1 MKDSKGFTLVEMVV
15 VILVASVILT
25 TTVRSFGDV
34 GDRRAVTAAQA
45 TFEGM
50 HARARAQAI
59 EKGTIVELR
68 VDGAA
73 DQVFLETA
81 SEQLEMIDF
90 NEAYGIDL
98 WGYPTDEV
106 TLCMSPRGFAE
117 TTCNS
122 FPSLGA
128 AFFVAGDEI
137 VWAAFLPLGQ
147 LVYPDSI

>member
-1 MKDSKGFTLVEMVV
+1 MNDRNGFTLVELAV
-15 VILVASVILT
+15 VILIASIVLT

-34 GDRRAVTAAQA
+34 GDRRAVVAAQA

-50 HARARAQAI
+50 HARARAHAI

-68 VDGAA
+68 VDGSA
-73 DQVFLETA
+73 DVVYLETE
-81 SEQLEMIDF
+81 SEQLEMVDF
-90 NEAYGIDL
+90 NEAYGVDL
-98 WGYPTDEV
+98 QGYPTDEV
-106 TLCMSPRGFAE
+106 TLCMSPRGFAD
-117 TTCNS
+117 TSCNS

-128 AFFVAGDEI
+128 AFFAAGDEV

>member
-1 MKDSKGFTLVEMVV
+1 MNDRKGFTLVEMVV
-15 VILVASVILT
+15 VIMVASVILAS
-25 TTVRSFGDV
+25 TVRSFGDV
-34 GDRRAVTAAQA
+34 GDRRAVVAAQA

-59 EKGTIVELR
+59 EKGTIVELH
-68 VDGAA
+68 VDGSE
-73 DQVFLETA
+73 DLVWLQTA
-81 SEQLEMIDF
+81 SEQLEILDF
-90 NEAYGIDL
+90 NEVYGIDL
-98 WGYPTDEV
+98 QGYPTDDV

-137 VWAAFLPLGQ
+137 LWAAFLPLGQ